1 MAAGDSLF
9 TLTPMSR
16 SGPATAAAA
25 LDVIAGV
32 STPAESIP
40 VLAYDAATDEHS
52 DFVVMLPFTY
62 SGNGLTFVIAWTSAS
77 ATSGTCRW
85 EIAIRRFADDA
96 EDLDT
101 TAQTYDYNGVGATAP
116 SAAGEIVY
124 DNITFTNGADM
135 DSWAAGE
142 WAVLRVK
149 RDADG
154 TNGTDDMT
162 GDGDIVGILCRETP

>member
-9 TLTPMSR
+9 TLTPMAR

-25 LDVIAGV
+25 LDVIAGA
-32 STPAESIP
+32 SSPAESIP
-40 VLAYDAATDEHS
+40 VLSFDAATDENA
-52 DFVVMLPFTY
+52 DFAVQLPYTY
-62 SGNGLTFVIAWTSAS
+62 AGGGLTFVIAWTSIS
-77 ATSGTCRW
+77 ATSATCRW
-85 EIAIRRFADDA
+85 EIAVRRFADDA

-101 TAQTYDYNGVGATAP
+101 TSQTYDFNGVGATAP

-124 DNITFTNGADM
+124 DNVTFTNGADM

-142 WAVLRVK
+142 WAILRVK

-162 GDGDIVGILCRETP
+162 GDGAIVSILCRETP